1 MKRKWGKPTLMKLEK
16 IKLPPLP
23 NKKKNLNKKIKN
35 NNKTKESSIISRKSV
50 ISISSDNK
58 KIKKSII
65 ISPIEQKENPLK
77 LKANKSENLFQN
89 LIGEKLEDIQL
100 KEEEK
105 RKEIEKK
112 EKEKEEEEELEKD
125 IPLYIKYQK
134 FQNKI
139 DLSKK
144 VKLMI
149 PRIDDIEEFEK
160 KIKRKHKELF
170 KNIIPNIMA
179 NRQEIFKQKPFKI
192 PPLLYEDKKYFLKRF
207 GLLKPSYEN
216 DKIHD
221 SNMIYP
227 NIIDYDAFVKN
238 FKRQF
243 HLFNKENFS
252 KNVYGLNNSFY
263 ENLLTQIKGNA
274 QPKIVSFSKDENN
287 PSLEIKFQNYMNKMT
302 VDLKSNLKK
311 INRTETKIDDNPLT
325 VLIKK
330 QKQDSVSKVKKNTL
344 LVSET
349 EIAGTNILNLLNNYL
364 SDKNFYGKK
373 NHDKNNPFNKTHSSI
388 NIRKTGI
395 TGKSKLASLFQYDDD
410 DLFDEKDDED
420 IYKESSL
427 IKQDDKKYFILK
439 NSEIYG
445 TNEYLDNSYIF
456 ENNLKDIDKK
466 EKFGLK
472 IRKDINLNKKK
483 VENLYDKYI
492 IHKLKIQEFNKN
504 H

>member
-1 MKRKWGKPTLMKLEK
+1 MKRKLGKPVLLKLEK

-23 NKKKNLNKKIKN
+23 NKKRLIKKHN
-35 NNKTKESSIISRKSV
+35 NKESSIISRKSA

-58 KIKKSII
+58 NLRNSII
-65 ISPIEQKENPLK
+65 KSPIEHKENPFE
-77 LKANKSENLFQN
+77 LKANKSENLFQS

-100 KEEEK
+100 KEEET
-105 RKEIEKK
+105 RKELEKK
-112 EKEKEEEEELEKD
+112 EKEKEYEELEKD

-134 FQNKI
+134 FQEKI

-179 NRQEIFKQKPFKI
+179 NRKEIFKVKPFKI

-207 GLLKPSYEN
+207 GLLKPNYEN

-238 FKRQF
+238 FKKQF

-274 QPKIVSFSKDENN
+274 QPKIVSFSKDENG
-287 PSLEIKFQNYMNKMT
+287 PTLELKFQNYMNKMT
-302 VDLKSNLKK
+302 VDFKSTLKK
-311 INRTETKIDDNPLT
+311 INRTETKIEENPLS

-330 QKQDSVSKVKKNTL
+330 QKQESVSKVKKNTL
-344 LVSET
+344 IVSET
-349 EIAGTNILNLLNNYL
+349 EIAGTNTLNLLSNYL
-364 SDKNFYGKK
+364 SDKNFFSKKK
-373 NHDKNNPFNKTHSSI
+373 NHDKNNLNKTHSSI
-388 NIRKTGI
+388 NINKTGI

-410 DLFDEKDDED
+410 DDLFDEKEDED
-420 IYKESSL
+420 IYKETSL
-427 IKQDDKKYFILK
+427 IKNDDKKSLILK
-439 NSEIYG
+439 NSEIDD

-456 ENNLKDIDKK
+456 EENIKDIDIK

-483 VENLYDKYI
+483 VDNLYDKYI

>member
-1 MKRKWGKPTLMKLEK
+1 MKLEK

-23 NKKKNLNKKIKN
+23 NKKKIINKKNINKN
-35 NNKTKESSIISRKSV
+35 KESSIISRKSV
-50 ISISSDNK
+50 LSISSENK
-58 KIKKSII
+58 NIKNSIIKSII
-65 ISPIEQKENPLK
+65 EPKENPLE
-77 LKANKSENLFQN
+77 LKANKSENLFQS

-100 KEEEK
+100 KEEET
-105 RKEIEKK
+105 RKELEKK

-125 IPLYIKYQK
+125 IPLYIKYQN
-134 FQNKI
+134 FQKKI

-179 NRQEIFKQKPFKI
+179 NRKEIFKVKPFKI

-207 GLLKPSYEN
+207 GLLKPNYEN

-238 FKRQF
+238 FKKQF

-274 QPKIVSFSKDENN
+274 QPKIVSFSKDENG
-287 PSLEIKFQNYMNKMT
+287 PSLELKFQNYMNKM
-302 VDLKSNLKK
+302 DGDFKSNLKK
-311 INRTETKIDDNPLT
+311 INRTDTKIEENPLSE
-325 VLIKK
+325 LLKK

-344 LVSET
+344 IVSET
-349 EIAGTNILNLLNNYL
+349 EIAGTNTLNLLNNYL
-364 SDKNFYGKK
+364 SDKNFFKK
-373 NHDKNNPFNKTHSSI
+373 THDKNNLLNKTHSSI

-427 IKQDDKKYFILK
+427 INKDDKKSLVLK
-439 NSEIYG
+439 NSDIEG

-456 ENNLKDIDKK
+456 EKNLKDTETK

-472 IRKDINLNKKK
+472 IRKDINLHKKK